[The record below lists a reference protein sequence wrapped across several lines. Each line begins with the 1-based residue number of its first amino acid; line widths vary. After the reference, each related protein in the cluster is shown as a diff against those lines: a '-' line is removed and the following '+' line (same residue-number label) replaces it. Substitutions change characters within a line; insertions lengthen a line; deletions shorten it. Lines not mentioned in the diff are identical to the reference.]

1 MTTIDAVRD
10 DLAEVRAEVDAT
22 LDRFLTGKARTAPDP
37 CLPPLVDVLRGFMA
51 GGKRLRP
58 LFCHCGF
65 LAAGGSPDDPAV
77 GWTGAALEMFH
88 TFALVH
94 DDIMDRSASRRGRP
108 TVHRVLAERF
118 AGGAHDLDHHDL
130 DHHGDGG
137 GAAERFGVNLA
148 ILVGDLCFA
157 WTDEMLDRA
166 EVVDRAR
173 WREVRSLLHT
183 MRTELIA
190 GQYLDLGV
198 DPRSK
203 ADPVRSAWRVIRLKT
218 ARYTV
223 ELPLRIGAALGGA
236 DAALMRACGAY
247 GRPVGEAFQL
257 RDDLLGMFGDP
268 EVTGAPAL
276 DDLRGGRPTVLM
288 ALAWQHATPEQRE
301 LISSVHGDPHLDE
314 DVAARL
320 REVVIET
327 GAAERMERLIA
338 IRVDRALSAL
348 RASSMDPAAKAPLA
362 ELAAH
367 ATRRAA

>member
-1 MTTIDAVRD
+1 MTAIDTVRG
-10 DLAEVRAEVDAT
+10 DLAGVRTEVDAT
-22 LDRFLTGKARTAPDP
+22 LDRFLAGKARTAPDP
-37 CLPPLVDVLRGFMA
+37 CLPPLVDVLREFMA

-65 LAAGGSPDDPAV
+65 LAAGGSPDDRAV

-94 DDIMDRSASRRGRP
+94 DDIMDRRASRRGRP

-118 AGGAHDLDHHDL
+118 AGGFRD
-130 DHHGDGG
+130 HGDDGGG

-166 EVVDRAR
+166 EVADRAR

-190 GQYLDLGV
+190 GQYLDLGG
-198 DPRSK
+198 DPRST
-203 ADPVRSAWRVIRLKT
+203 ADPVRSAWRVIRLRT

-247 GRPVGEAFQL
+247 GRPVGEAFRL
-257 RDDLLGMFGDP
+257 RDDLLGVFGDP
-268 EVTGAPAL
+268 GVTGEPAP

-301 LISSVHGDPHLDE
+301 LISSRHGDPDLDE
-314 DVAARL
+314 DAAARL
-320 REVVIET
+320 REVVIAT
-327 GAAERMERLIA
+327 GAAERVERLIA

-362 ELAAH
+362 ELVAH